1 MYLHR
6 AEVVEIYT
14 RTPSLVICSRTLR
27 SVPFTNCALLD
38 VEACCCSMTGDD
50 TRLDVEA
57 CCCFLTGTRL
67 DVEACCTVPR
77 LPAGNPVKPPGAG
90 AETQRNRIK
99 ELLRSGALNESD
111 YAIMRLHVK
120 KLILYCDSKAT
131 TEERFV
137 LMSNMFASTLFYGKI
152 HMFDTECC
160 ILEDSE
166 SDSDTD

>member
-1 MYLHR
+1 
-6 AEVVEIYT
+6 
-14 RTPSLVICSRTLR
+14 
-27 SVPFTNCALLD
+27 
-38 VEACCCSMTGDD
+38 MTGDD

-57 CCCFLTGTRL
+57 CCCFL
-67 DVEACCTVPR
+67 VIP
-77 LPAGNPVKPPGAG
+77 GNPVKPPGAG